1 MTVQMWK
8 PIAFAAAVGLL
19 AGCIAIEVN
28 EAPDNRPVGGAATCD
43 ASAYQYLIGQ
53 NEADIDRSRL
63 PRAFRIVCAECMV
76 TMDHNPNRL
85 NIHLGS
91 DKRAGS
97 VRCG

>member
-1 MTVQMWK
+1 MLK
-8 PIAFAAAVGLL
+8 PLLISLAVGAL

-28 EAPDNRPVGGAATCD
+28 EAPQYVGPASGAATCD
-43 ASAYQYLIGQ
+43 AGQYQYLIGQ

-63 PRAFRIVCAECMV
+63 PRSFRIVCAECMV

-85 NIHLGS
+85 NVHLGA
-91 DKRAGS
+91 DKRVGS